1 MNRRPFFQHV
11 TTHARTIILAGS
23 LLAGTT
29 SALWSQAKP
38 ARNQTQIKGLLV
50 IQLGNGDVAGTASQ
64 MNATVVPGPLGT
76 FDVEFNQRV
85 GPMMKGA
92 TAEVVKFLRVRHGE
106 KLPSGIKVE
115 LAFAD
120 KHSPK
125 DGPSA
130 AVVSALMA
138 DSIITGADLDQG
150 FAATGDMTATG
161 DVRPVGGIAG
171 KVRGALKKKC
181 SVIGVPKSNQVSIE
195 DIYIIDGIKQLYDI
209 QIFTLATF
217 DEANAL
223 ATSEKDEKIQKA
235 IDDFA
240 LVQKALQR
248 NPKLL
253 ANSKVKAK
261 LKSIVQAVPNH
272 LSARILFLHAI
283 KRGPKSLSLPG
294 SLTAIDKAAR
304 NLGKMLSDGTFF
316 DTKNDVLRDFVSDM
330 KRLRPM
336 LDQRTKEF
344 ADTYEELADYLVEI
358 RGRRQLNAQN
368 KRVLDAHIRK
378 VQAERDKLLNNK
390 EIREELMIED

>member
-1 MNRRPFFQHV
+1 MNRRSLVQVV
-11 TTHARTIILAGS
+11 TKHARTIFLTGT
-23 LLAGTT
+23 LLTGITQPV
-29 SALWSQAKP
+29 WSQVKP

-50 IQLGNGDVAGTASQ
+50 VQLANGDVAGTASQ
-64 MNATVVPGPLGT
+64 MNATVVPGPKGV
-76 FDVEFNQRV
+76 FSVEFNQRV
-85 GPMMKGA
+85 GPMMEGA
-92 TAEVVKFLRVRHGE
+92 TAEVEKFLRVRHGE

-120 KHSPK
+120 RHSPK

-161 DVRPVGGIAG
+161 DVRPVGGISG

-181 SVIGVPKSNQVSIE
+181 TIIGVPKANQASVE
-195 DIYIIDGIKQLYDI
+195 DLYIIDGIKPLYDI

-223 ATSEKDEKIQKA
+223 ATSKREEKLQKA
-235 IDDFA
+235 VDDFSM
-240 LVQKALQR
+240 VQKALQR

-261 LKSIVQAVPNH
+261 LKAIVQAAPNH

-294 SLTAIDKAAR
+294 SLTAIDKAAN

-316 DTKNDVLRDFVSDM
+316 DTKNDVLKNFISDM

-344 ADTYEELADYLVEI
+344 ADTYEELADYLVDI
-358 RGRRQLNAQN
+358 RGRKLLNPQMRRELNAH
-368 KRVLDAHIRK
+368 VSK
-378 VQAERDKLLNNK
+378 VQTERDKLLNNK
-390 EIREELMIED
+390 EIREELMIEE